1 MIHASN
7 ADPRRFAPLRE
18 PRFVIGAAGLS
29 CILAVELVGLL
40 LMGRL

>member
-1 MIHASN
+1 
-7 ADPRRFAPLRE
+7 LRE
-18 PRFVIGAAGLS
+18 PRLVIGVAGLS